1 MSIEVS
7 GLCKSFGGQRA
18 VDDLSFSLPRGGIT
32 GFLGP
37 NGAGKS
43 TTLRMV
49 TGYLAPDAGEVRV
62 SGFSVRSQPLE
73 VKRRIGYLPELN
85 PLYPDMY
92 VREYLGFVAELHG
105 LRHARARVEEAV
117 EATGLRPEVR
127 KPIQHLSKGYR
138 QRVGLAAALV
148 HDPEVLILDEPT
160 SGFDP
165 NQIAD
170 IRDLVRRLGRDRTIL
185 FSSHILQ
192 EVEAL
197 CERVVIIHRGR
208 IVADSP
214 LSELRS
220 NTGRGRLSLQVD
232 RPVGADTWDELPA
245 ASCQGSEDGR
255 RWTFE
260 SDDPEAMGRA
270 LMQRCLSHG
279 LNIVSLQTESGS
291 LEEVFRALTR

>member
-1 MSIEVS
+1 MSIDVS
-7 GLCKSFGGQRA
+7 GLVKSYGAQRA
-18 VDDLSFSLPRGGIT
+18 VDGISFSLPRGGVT

-49 TGYLAPDAGEVRV
+49 TGYLDPDAGDVRV
-62 SGFSVRSQPLE
+62 AGHSIRTHPLE

-92 VREYLGFVAELHG
+92 VREYLGFIAELHG
-105 LRHARARVEEAV
+105 LRDRRTRVEEAIG
-117 EATGLRPEVR
+117 ATGLRPEAH
-127 KPIQHLSKGYR
+127 KPVQHLSKGYR

-148 HDPEVLILDEPT
+148 HNPEVLVLDEPT

-170 IRDLVRRLGRDRTIL
+170 IRDLIRQLGRERTIL

-197 CERVVIIHRGR
+197 CERVIILHKGR

-214 LSELRS
+214 LAALRPGIG
-220 NTGRGRLSLQVD
+220 GRVALALD
-232 RPVGADTWDELPA
+232 RAVGADAWEGLPA
-245 ASCQGSEDGR
+245 AETRAAEDGR
-255 RWTFE
+255 SWTFT
-260 SDDPEAMGRA
+260 SDDPDAMARA
-270 LMQRCLSHG
+270 LMERCLSHG
-279 LNIVSLQTESGS
+279 LKIVSLRTDAGT
-291 LEEVFRALTR
+291 LEEVFRELTR

>member
-1 MSIEVS
+1 M
-7 GLCKSFGGQRA
+7 
-18 VDDLSFSLPRGGIT
+18 
-32 GFLGP
+32 
-37 NGAGKS
+37 
-43 TTLRMV
+43 
-49 TGYLAPDAGEVRV
+49 
-62 SGFSVRSQPLE
+62 
-73 VKRRIGYLPELN
+73 
-85 PLYPDMY
+85 
-92 VREYLGFVAELHG
+92 
-105 LRHARARVEEAV
+105 
-117 EATGLRPEVR
+117 
-127 KPIQHLSKGYR
+127 
-138 QRVGLAAALV
+138 GLAAALV

-220 NTGRGRLSLQVD
+220 QTGGSRLSLQVD
-232 RPVGADTWDELPA
+232 MPVVAATWDALPA
-245 ASCQGSEDGR
+245 TACDGSEDGR

-260 SDDPEAMGRA
+260 SDDPDALGRA
-270 LMQRCLSHG
+270 LKQGCLSHG
-279 LNIVSLQTESGS
+279 LNIFSLQTESGT

>member
-18 VDDLSFSLPRGGIT
+18 VDGISFSLPRGGIT

-49 TGYLAPDAGEVRV
+49 TGYLEPDAGDVTV

-92 VREYLGFVAELHG
+92 VREYLGFIAELHG
-105 LRHARARVEEAV
+105 LRNARARVEEAV
-117 EATGLRPEVR
+117 EMTGLRPEVR

-220 NTGRGRLSLQVD
+220 QTGRGRLTLQVD
-232 RPVGADTWDELPA
+232 RPVEAAIWDALPA
-245 ASCQGSEDGR
+245 AALLGSEDGR

-260 SDDPEAMGRA
+260 TDEPDAMSRA

-279 LNIVSLQTESGS
+279 LNIVSLQTESGT
-291 LEEVFRALTR
+291 LEEVFRELTR

>member
-7 GLCKSFGGQRA
+7 GLSKSFGGQRA
-18 VDDLSFSLPRGGIT
+18 VDGVSFSLPRGGIT

-49 TGYLAPDAGEVRV
+49 TGYLEPDEGDVTV
-62 SGFSVRSQPLE
+62 SGFSIRSQPLE

-92 VREYLGFVAELHG
+92 VREYIGFVAELHG
-105 LRHARARVEEAV
+105 LRNARSRVEEAV
-117 EATGLRPEVR
+117 EATGLRPEAR
-127 KPIQHLSKGYR
+127 KPIQHLSKGYK

-148 HDPEVLILDEPT
+148 HDPEVLVLDEPT

-165 NQIAD
+165 NQISD
-170 IRDLVRRLGRDRTIL
+170 IRELVRRLGRDRTIL

-197 CERVVIIHRGR
+197 CERVIIIHRGR

-214 LSELRS
+214 LADLRS
-220 NTGRGRLSLQVD
+220 RTGHGRLALLLD
-232 RPVGADTWDELPA
+232 KPVGPEAWQSLPA
-245 ASCQGSEDGR
+245 DARPASEDGR
-255 RWTFE
+255 SWSFE

-270 LMQRCLSHG
+270 LMERCLSHG
-279 LNIVSLQTESGS
+279 LNIVSLRTESGT
-291 LEEVFRALTR
+291 LEEVFRELTR